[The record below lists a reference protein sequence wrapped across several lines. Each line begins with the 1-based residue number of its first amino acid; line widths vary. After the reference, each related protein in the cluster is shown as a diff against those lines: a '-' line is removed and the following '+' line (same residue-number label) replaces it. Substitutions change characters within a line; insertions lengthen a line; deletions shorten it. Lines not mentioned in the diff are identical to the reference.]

1 MKRWYDSHRV
11 GKQLDLFKGMTK
23 KQRDPI
29 ILNIMSIIKKYGSSF
44 IDNAVVEFP
53 LEPHQRRWYDAD
65 PYLWIIFNGLQRAD
79 IKLLD
84 EIAMYLEGIPKE
96 EGKSLR

>member
-11 GKQLDLFKGMTK
+11 GKQLDLLKGMAK
-23 KQRDPI
+23 KKRDPI
-29 ILNIMSIIKKYGSSF
+29 ILSILAIVKKYGSSF

-53 LEPHQRRWYDAD
+53 LEPNQRRWYDAD

-84 EIAMYLEGIPKE
+84 EIAIYLEEIRKGDE
-96 EGKSLR
+96 KS